1 MYTVTQL
8 AKRANISRT
17 TLLYYEKE
25 GLLMPAL
32 RAENGY
38 RYYGE
43 KEANKL
49 AAIVSYR
56 AYGLSVANIATLLNE
71 EHALEQPQLLKQHFN
86 QLEQEV
92 AKLRL
97 QQRAVVIMLKAPEL
111 LENEM
116 VNKQRWVEIMVEAGF
131 DEDAMARWHQTFEK
145 LEPEEHQ
152 KFLESLGI
160 EAEEIKRIRAL

>member
-25 GLLMPAL
+25 GLLTPAL
-32 RAENGY
+32 RADNGY

-43 KEANKL
+43 AEDKKL

-56 AYGLSVANIATLLNE
+56 AYGLSVANIATLLNGE
-71 EHALEQPQLLKQHFN
+71 NALEQPQLLKEHFN

-92 AKLRL
+92 AKLIPISINIWSL
-97 QQRAVVIMLKAPEL
+97 S
-111 LENEM
+111 
-116 VNKQRWVEIMVEAGF
+116 
-131 DEDAMARWHQTFEK
+131 
-145 LEPEEHQ
+145 
-152 KFLESLGI
+152 ESL
-160 EAEEIKRIRAL
+160 AALRQGNE

>member
-25 GLLMPAL
+25 GLLKPAL

-43 KEANKL
+43 TEAKKL
-49 AAIVSYR
+49 ATIVSYR
-56 AYGLSVANIATLLNE
+56 AYGLSVTNIATLLSDDNK
-71 EHALEQPQLLKQHFN
+71 LEQPLLLKQHFN

-92 AKLRL
+92 AKLRQ
-97 QQRAVVIMLKAPEL
+97 QQRAIVILLKAPEL

-131 DEDAMARWHQTFEK
+131 DEQAMVRWHQTFEK

-152 KFLESLGI
+152 RFLESLSI
-160 EAEEIKRIRAL
+160 EADEIKRIRAL

>member
-25 GLLMPAL
+25 GLLTPAL
-32 RAENGY
+32 RADNGY

-43 KEANKL
+43 AEDKKL

-56 AYGLSVANIATLLNE
+56 AYGLSVANIATLLNKE
-71 EHALEQPQLLKQHFN
+71 NALEQPQLLKEHFN

-92 AKLRL
+92 AKLRQ
-97 QQRAVVIMLKAPEL
+97 QQRAIVILLKAPDL

-116 VNKQRWVEIMVEAGF
+116 VNKQRWVEIMLEAGF
-131 DEDAMARWHQTFEK
+131 DEAAMVRWHQTFEK
-145 LEPEEHQ
+145 LEPKEHQ
-152 KFLESLGI
+152 KFLESLSI
-160 EAEEIKRIRAL
+160 DAEEIKRIRAL